1 MGAQRHS
8 ARVQASILDRLLD
21 DAPDELRESATGQ
34 YDIRALKQ
42 SVARDLEALLN
53 TRKGDVD
60 ARLAEFP
67 LARRS
72 VIGFGVSD
80 LTSISL
86 LNPDDRARLREELR
100 SAIIHYEPRLTRVR
114 VELEAPR
121 ETERMLRFRVD
132 AVLSTHPSRPP
143 VTFDATLQL
152 SSKVYRVMGQA

>member
-1 MGAQRHS
+1 MSTERHS

-21 DAPDELRESATGQ
+21 DAPDELQDRTTGR
-34 YDIRALKQ
+34 YDVRALKQ

-60 ARLAEFP
+60 TLLAKFP

-100 SAIIHYEPRLTRVR
+100 SAIAHYEPRLSRVR

-132 AVLSTHPSRPP
+132 AVLSYHPSRPP

-152 SSKVYRVMGQA
+152 SSKVYRVRDQA